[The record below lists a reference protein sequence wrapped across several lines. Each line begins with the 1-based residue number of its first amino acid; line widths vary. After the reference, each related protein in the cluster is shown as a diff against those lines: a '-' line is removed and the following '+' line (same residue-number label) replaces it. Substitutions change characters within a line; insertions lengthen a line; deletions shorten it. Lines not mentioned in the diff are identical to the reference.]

1 VYVCYSGLVT
11 CNTWIYFCNDSLL
24 CTIDCSQP
32 DVPGSGSSRMEGM
45 MRSCEPMINGT
56 VSCPDRNMPSEPCAC
71 RWIRR
76 YLERREDVQIQC
88 NQQACN
94 VSCDEG
100 FIGNNATYMCSG
112 PCNCT
117 ASVGQEIMC
126 DRGLYLYTK
135 DYV

>member
-1 VYVCYSGLVT
+1 MYICYSNLVT
-11 CNTWIYFCNDSLL
+11 CNTWIYFCTDSFL
-24 CTIDCSQP
+24 CTIDCSQQ
-32 DVPGSGSSRMEGM
+32 DVPGSGSRKIMK
-45 MRSCEPMINGT
+45 SCDTMINGT
-56 VSCPDRNMPSEPCAC
+56 VSCSDRNMSSRFCAC

-126 DRGLYLYTK
+126 DRGLYIYT
-135 DYV
+135 Y